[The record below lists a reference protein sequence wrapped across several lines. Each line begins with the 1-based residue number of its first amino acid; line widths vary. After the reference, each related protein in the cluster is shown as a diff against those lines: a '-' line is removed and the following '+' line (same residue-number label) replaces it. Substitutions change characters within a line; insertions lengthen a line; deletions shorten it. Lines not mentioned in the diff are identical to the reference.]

1 MTTLS
6 RPTALTAE
14 CWVCGI
20 RLEALP
26 TTRVAAGLQ
35 AFRAVHP
42 MTGSVPHDRRLPAG
56 WREPLSGPGCL
67 SQ

>member
-1 MTTLS
+1 MTTMT
-6 RPTALTAE
+6 RPDALTAE

-20 RLEALP
+20 YLEQLP
-26 TTRVAAGLQ
+26 GTEVAAALQ
-35 AFRAVHP
+35 AFRSHHP
-42 MTGSVPHDRRLPAG
+42 MTADAQHVRRLPPG